1 MAKNSGT
8 LDKTVHRLP
17 EELDREIARIKLE
30 GMGIHI
36 DTLTADQQKYLSSW
50 EEGT

>member
-1 MAKNSGT
+1 MAKNSGK
-8 LDKTVHRLP
+8 LEKIVHRLP

-36 DTLTADQQKYLSSW
+36 DTLTAEQQKYLTSW